1 RLFCTPTHSLHVNR
15 KPENRSIEAMEYW
28 QRAKTFAEEAAKKT
42 QTLTSPARIADI
54 VSETAKRSKEF
65 AAEASKKADE
75 IKSLADQGIKSLA
88 DQIPSSLSLLDSPPP
103 PPQSEHSL
111 RSSRSSA
118 SPTILESS
126 FVDSRPAPSSISLI
140 KERCPSIAPKA
151 VLSMYQIN
159 SNSKLFI
166 CCVDDSVISDV
177 PTVSNV
183 RQDLT
188 EWQQKHASIVLTT
201 VQQIS
206 RLRYELCPRHMKDA
220 KFWRIYFTLVSTHVA
235 PYEKQYME
243 EAKLKEEQ
251 NKDDKS
257 KQTSIDGDPHSPGVM
272 VTKQKS
278 LTSTSSTAEQDLD
291 TFLLGDL
298 EDGDGG
304 ADDGDEAFDD
314 DFDKIGNSDVEDEPK
329 FFKALS
335 AGCLA
340 DLRKV
345 SIHVSFIAYDVKTEC
360 LSCFVYLDS
369 VNSLLPYSRKVYQYE
384 MFEIRSN
391 N

>member
-1 RLFCTPTHSLHVNR
+1 
-15 KPENRSIEAMEYW
+15 MEYW
-28 QRAKTFAEEAAKKT
+28 QRAKTFAEDAAKKT

-103 PPQSEHSL
+103 PPQSEHSPSELEKFGVTDDL
-111 RSSRSSA
+111 REFVRGLTSSTFLNF
-118 SPTILESS
+118 P
-126 FVDSRPAPSSISLI
+126 D
-140 KERCPSIAPKA
+140 K
-151 VLSMYQIN
+151 
-159 SNSKLFI
+159 
-166 CCVDDSVISDV
+166 DDSVISDV

-206 RLRYELCPRHMKDA
+206 RLRYELCPRHMKDG
-220 KFWRIYFTLVSTHVA
+220 KFWRIYFTLVSTHVG

-243 EAKLKEEQ
+243 DAKLKEEQ

-278 LTSTSSTAEQDLD
+278 LTSTSSSAEKDLD

-329 FFKALS
+329 L
-335 AGCLA
+335 
-340 DLRKV
+340 
-345 SIHVSFIAYDVKTEC
+345 
-360 LSCFVYLDS
+360 
-369 VNSLLPYSRKVYQYE
+369 
-384 MFEIRSN
+384 
-391 N
+391 